1 MLCSWGSVEVWP
13 EQVFSNRL
21 YIVCIIHS
29 YISFILFHCSSI
41 PPPLYFSLI
50 FIFWVKDISQL
61 FLSDWLRVSLLSI
74 FLMYYTYSCHH
85 HRYFLSTIGLYFCS
99 IIQLFLSDWLR
110 ILLIYNRSK
119 FSPLVFL
126 VYSLHAPASC
136 LLFLVYILISFYRL
150 SFLSCTALLFLHSLM
165 HSIRKTTHYLNTLNF
180 TWFVLKLVSTENYGT
195 ISN

>member
-61 FLSDWLRVSLLSI
+61 FLSDRLRVSLLSI

-85 HRYFLSTIGLYFCS
+85 HRYFLSTIGQKVGAS
-99 IIQLFLSDWLR
+99 SGEIRRNFLRPRQFSLWARGGTLSVGR
-110 ILLIYNRSK
+110 ARPGWPEGRPNLTLLVKGPGSGQIFRGLAQ
-119 FSPLVFL
+119 P
-126 VYSLHAPASC
+126 
-136 LLFLVYILISFYRL
+136 
-150 SFLSCTALLFLHSLM
+150 T
-165 HSIRKTTHYLNTLNF
+165 
-180 TWFVLKLVSTENYGT
+180 
-195 ISN
+195 